1 MAKKIN
7 LLHFG
12 ENKIA
17 DLKQLSSSFHY
28 NWLPNDYNFQLDE
41 KEIELFIDGEFSKKF
56 SRAIFILESDAKILT
71 QDSELL
77 VQLPA
82 YQILYESQA
91 SVSSEVARLLKLKE
105 ALPIDMMKIDQ
116 VFSFINN
123 QYSVRQSGYKLSNDH
138 IKVDPTFDGNVQ
150 KCGNSYIELE
160 GNFPQE
166 FKQVLSWKMTNLI
179 KADEKMAF
187 YSELAVL
194 SGDVELLFKIFLV
207 EENTSEVVQIIEVPL
222 EKLQRK
228 EEIIFE
234 QPVNAYIHVS
244 LYARGKKGKIQVSQV
259 HIRKAL
265 ADRSSMIPGGNK
277 IVDEEQLSGE
287 VFYYFNAGDLKPPL
301 AIYFSGYR
309 PAEGFEGRRMMSSM
323 GGGPFML
330 IADPR
335 LEGGNFY
342 LGSQRFEQ
350 QIVDIILAK
359 LELLGFENSDLIL
372 SGLSMGTF
380 GALYYASDLE
390 PHSVIIG
397 KPLANIGTIA
407 LNERVLRPNGFPTS
421 LDMLYYNTGET
432 TVEAAERLNKKFWDK
447 FASGDFSNTTFAVA
461 YMKQDD
467 YDKEAFPQ
475 LFNVLKEN
483 RSTARVL
490 YKGLTGRHNDNS
502 TGINK
507 WFLKQ
512 YRNILFNSFQR
523 VMDDFE

>member
-7 LLHFG
+7 LLHIG
-12 ENKIA
+12 ERKIT
-17 DLKQLSSSFHY
+17 DLDQLSSRFHY
-28 NWLPNDYNFQLDE
+28 NWLPSNYNFQQDE
-41 KEIELFIDGEFSKKF
+41 QEIGLFINGEFNKKF
-56 SRAIFILESDAKILT
+56 SRTVFILDSKAELLVFH
-71 QDSELL
+71 SELL

-82 YQILYESQA
+82 YQILYEKTAYIST
-91 SVSSEVARLLKLKE
+91 EIDRILKLKE
-105 ALPIDMMKIDQ
+105 AIPIEMGEMDQ

-138 IKVDPTFDGNVQ
+138 IKVDPNFEGTIQ
-150 KCGNSYIELE
+150 KYGNSYIELE
-160 GNFPQE
+160 GNFTQQL
-166 FKQVLSWKMTNLI
+166 KQVISWKMTNLV
-179 KADEKMAF
+179 KADERMAF
-187 YSELAVL
+187 YSELTVL
-194 SGDVELLFKIFLV
+194 SGEVELLFKIFLV
-207 EENTSEVVQIIEVPL
+207 KENTSEVVQVIEVPL
-222 EKLQRK
+222 EQLQGN
-228 EEIIFE
+228 EPIVFE
-234 QPVNAYIHVS
+234 QSVNTYIYVS
-244 LYARGKKGKIQVSQV
+244 LYARGKNGKIQVSQV

-265 ADRSSMIPGGNK
+265 ADKSVMIPGGNK

-287 VFYYFNAGDLKPPL
+287 VFYYFNPGDLKPPL

-342 LGSQRFEQ
+342 LGSKNFEQ

-359 LELLGFENSDLIL
+359 LELLGFDNSDLIL

-380 GALYYASDLE
+380 GALYYASDLK

-397 KPLANIGTIA
+397 KPLTNIGTIA

-421 LDMLYYNTGET
+421 LDMLYYNTGEA
-432 TVEAAERLNKKFWDK
+432 TVESAERLNKKFWDK